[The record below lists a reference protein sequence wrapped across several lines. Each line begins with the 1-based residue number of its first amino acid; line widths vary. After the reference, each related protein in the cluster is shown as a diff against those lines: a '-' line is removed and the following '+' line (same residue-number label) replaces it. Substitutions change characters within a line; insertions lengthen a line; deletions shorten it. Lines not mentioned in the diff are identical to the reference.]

1 MKSIKEAQKAAG
13 GDRGANPFEALEN
26 FGKKENKADKK
37 EKVKKV
43 LEEKEEEPI
52 EHEELWAIINKYTY
66 E

>member
-13 GDRGANPFEALEN
+13 GDREANPFAGLEN
-26 FGKKENKADKK
+26 LGKMADKAGKK

-52 EHEELWAIINKYTY
+52 EHEEL
-66 E
+66 